1 MMATRKT
8 WSVLFVL
15 FVLTGAAWTGV
26 HLMEARAA
34 STALS
39 AHQAQWDCWRKRTA
53 ENPECVRVLRL
64 GAEDAD
70 ACIAAVAACRA
81 DGTEAAAD
89 KAANKLQLWV
99 ALSALLML
107 AMLAEAIAFLGRG
120 TFVLLSRRRGL

>member
-1 MMATRKT
+1 M
-8 WSVLFVL
+8 
-15 FVLTGAAWTGV
+15 
-26 HLMEARAA
+26 
-34 STALS
+34 
-39 AHQAQWDCWRKRTA
+39 
-53 ENPECVRVLRL
+53 RVLRL

-107 AMLAEAIAFLGRG
+107 AMLAEAIAFLGMG